1 MGSFWG
7 SWGASGGLNTVV
19 QRAFLCEIAPG
30 GVPGGSWGGP
40 GGVWN
45 RVRGAAW
52 GTVGGEISPPGAI
65 LGEFAPP
72 KKPSRTVLL
81 HHLSRMGELLNT
93 LRNVHGGARAPRGA
107 PRAPPGPPSG
117 GGPRGGPGGVPDPLP
132 GTPLRGVLW
141 GGPPPS
147 CRPDPASWVSGSA
160 PTGEIYDRL
169 VDDPAALSLAGDR
182 CCCAPL
188 VVSRVELH
196 SMSRCMSSC
205 IPCRVACR
213 VAFSLWRSEDTTCPQ
228 LKPRLAGLVIA
239 NPNDVARRWWQS
251 PPTPTLAPS
260 CYGHELAT
268 SRSLTHA

>member
-1 MGSFWG
+1 MCT
-7 SWGASGGLNTVV
+7 GARAPPGGPPGPP
-19 QRAFLCEIAPG
+19 RDPPPG
-30 GVPGGSWGGP
+30 GVPGGVLGGSRTPSQGPPPGGP
-40 GGVWN
+40 LGGC
-45 RVRGAAW
+45 
-52 GTVGGEISPPGAI
+52 
-65 LGEFAPP
+65 
-72 KKPSRTVLL
+72 
-81 HHLSRMGELLNT
+81 
-93 LRNVHGGARAPRGA
+93 
-107 PRAPPGPPSG
+107 
-117 GGPRGGPGGVPDPLP
+117 
-132 GTPLRGVLW
+132 
-141 GGPPPS
+141 PPPS

-188 VVSRVELH
+188 VMSGDELH

-205 IPCRVACR
+205 IPCRVSS
-213 VAFSLWRSEDTTCPQ
+213 SLWRSEDTTCPQ

>member
-65 LGEFAPP
+65 LGEFAPR

-117 GGPRGGPGGVPDPLP
+117 GGPRGGPGGGP
-132 GTPLRGVLW
+132 GPPPRDPLRGVLW
-141 GGPPPS
+141 GGVRPPRAVRTQRAGSQDRPPPVRSMIVWSTILPRSRLPVTDVVALRWSVS
-147 CRPDPASWVSGSA
+147 CRVAFHV
-160 PTGEIYDRL
+160 
-169 VDDPAALSLAGDR
+169 ALH
-182 CCCAPL
+182 
-188 VVSRVELH
+188 VELH
-196 SMSRCMSSC
+196 SMSR
-205 IPCRVACR
+205 
-213 VAFSLWRSEDTTCPQ
+213 
-228 LKPRLAGLVIA
+228 VI
-239 NPNDVARRWWQS
+239 
-251 PPTPTLAPS
+251 
-260 CYGHELAT
+260 
-268 SRSLTHA
+268 